1 MNDDDQTFKEPGALA
16 RLLLL
21 VGDVI
26 WKFIP
31 IAAILVVLSWL
42 FGWPWEF

>member
-1 MNDDDQTFKEPGALA
+1 MNDDERTFKEPGLLV
-16 RLLLL
+16 RFLLL
-21 VGDVI
+21 VGDVA
-26 WKFIP
+26 WKATP